1 MYGAVQTFLAQ
12 RQTMN
17 TDFNLAAN
25 DMTPEPFDHA
35 GMIVLHME
43 NVNRLYFVFWKLH

>member
-25 DMTPEPFDHA
+25 DMTPKRFDHA
-35 GMIVLHME
+35 GMIVLNME
-43 NVNRLYFVFWKLH
+43 NINRLYFVFWKLH